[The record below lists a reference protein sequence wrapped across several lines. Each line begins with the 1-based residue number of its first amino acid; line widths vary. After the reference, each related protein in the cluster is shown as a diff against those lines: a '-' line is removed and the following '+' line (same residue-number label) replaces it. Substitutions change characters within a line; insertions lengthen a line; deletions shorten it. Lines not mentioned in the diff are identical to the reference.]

1 MAAGVQTLFSIV
13 RGSADSGDRPWEL
26 RAPFAFAN
34 PHLSG
39 LHGGAQCNHVP
50 PTVALVACRRLATF
64 RPSRFLIWWRRVHD
78 DHKDET
84 RDRPPGKL
92 AYSKNQTSVMVDFAK
107 IIIPIVTA
115 FFVIY
120 AAALRSPQLQ
130 SANQMLFFG
139 S

>member
-1 MAAGVQTLFSIV
+1 MSLQPWLWWLVVGSLLF
-13 RGSADSGDRPWEL
+13 
-26 RAPFAFAN
+26 AP
-34 PHLSG
+34 
-39 LHGGAQCNHVP
+39 
-50 PTVALVACRRLATF
+50 VA
-64 RPSRFLIWWRRVHD
+64 FLIWWRRVHD

-130 SANQMLFFG
+130 SANQMLFFRFLVVVI
-139 S
+139 